1 MAGPKVL
8 APALA
13 LGLHWGVRLQQ
24 ALGSAQR
31 RLGALEPMD
40 RIPQMNLPVEFKLL
54 FKFLDLCFTLFLLS
68 SQPLLFCFKKVLV
81 NLFLEP
87 VR

>member
-1 MAGPKVL
+1 MAPT
-8 APALA
+8 LA
-13 LGLHWGVRLQQ
+13 LGLHQGVRLQQ

-31 RLGALEPMD
+31 RLGALESME
-40 RIPQMNLPVEFKLL
+40 RIPEVNLPVEFKLL

-87 VR
+87 ER